1 METTIEN
8 ISPPQVAA
16 VAAVIAD
23 SREKTDVAQVLE
35 VMVSRLR
42 DVLRADGVIV
52 ELEQDGQLICCYA
65 SGHARR
71 WLGRRE
77 PVEGTL
83 AGSCFERDEAVVSRN
98 VRRDPRFRALAKKEP
113 EVRSMLSVPLQV
125 TGDTVGIVRVMSGTK
140 NFFVDDDLVVCRLV
154 GSAIRRLLVHAVRE
168 QEGGHSTVDFIS
180 REGLWAMR
188 DRRRAE
194 QRQGSDPY
202 AVSLVSLEITG
213 YLTSEILG
221 HVSMLVRATDECFQK
236 DAGTYAIVM
245 PGTTVE
251 EAQVAGARI
260 KRELEAFAQNAADD
274 ITVEIHVE
282 ALETRE
288 DARQI
293 A

>member
-1 METTIEN
+1 
-8 ISPPQVAA
+8 
-16 VAAVIAD
+16 
-23 SREKTDVAQVLE
+23 
-35 VMVSRLR
+35 
-42 DVLRADGVIV
+42 
-52 ELEQDGQLICCYA
+52 
-65 SGHARR
+65 
-71 WLGRRE
+71 
-77 PVEGTL
+77 
-83 AGSCFERDEAVVSRN
+83 
-98 VRRDPRFRALAKKEP
+98 
-113 EVRSMLSVPLQV
+113 MLSVPLQV

-194 QRQGSDPY
+194 QRQGSDRY

-260 KRELEAFAQNAADD
+260 KQELEAFARNAADD

-282 ALETRE
+282 ALETRQ